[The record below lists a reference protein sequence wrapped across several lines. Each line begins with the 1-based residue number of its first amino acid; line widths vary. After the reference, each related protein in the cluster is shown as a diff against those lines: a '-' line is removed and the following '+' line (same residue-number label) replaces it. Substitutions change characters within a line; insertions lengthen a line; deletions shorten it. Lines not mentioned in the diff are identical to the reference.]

1 MRTGALF
8 SALFVL
14 AACDISEPLT
24 RREDATG
31 PRPPVI
37 PPVRTQ
43 VISCGANPCASP
55 DRPWSWT
62 VSIGMGT
69 VSAIDSSAQQFS
81 FPDRSFV
88 RMTVTGMISRQ
99 YSPNISPS
107 LNLAGTYYPPLD
119 ANGEWLSST
128 RSGFIFTAFS
138 GTGSANL
145 QALAPT
151 SPGGNAPV
159 NAGVASYAVEGPVR
173 GTGRIRRWA
182 FAQPSHVSSQDCW
195 FGPCVI
201 AVSGT
206 QQVSLELASAQL
218 ILTASSDSVAR
229 GDAVTFTASSTL
241 GNVTVLE
248 WRWWPEKTP
257 ANTTVSGCGAATSCT
272 VKVYESGTMWV
283 RARTGPSPQTIQAAH
298 APVEAPSYPLLQCP
312 TGDSVVDA
320 PAMRALLRAL
330 MDSSMGHTPRREFAG
345 ILVRDSAGDE
355 RWVIDFANPGNS
367 CTGSFYSLGQPAGT
381 ELLAFVH
388 SHPYRVNQRT
398 CEGTRYVSGWRGGIP
413 SIDDWGAAATS
424 GFAIPYVVIDADSI
438 AVMRPGSASETRTNS
453 RGVSAPLPDSSEFTT
468 RYSGFSRSGPSCQR
482 P

>member
-1 MRTGALF
+1 
-8 SALFVL
+8 
-14 AACDISEPLT
+14 
-24 RREDATG
+24 
-31 PRPPVI
+31 
-37 PPVRTQ
+37 
-43 VISCGANPCASP
+43 
-55 DRPWSWT
+55 
-62 VSIGMGT
+62 MGT

-128 RSGFIFTAFS
+128 RSGFIFTSFS

-151 SPGGNAPV
+151 APGGNAPA

-201 AVSGT
+201 AVAGT

-218 ILTASSDSVAR
+218 MLTASSDSVAR

-283 RARTGPSPQTIQAAH
+283 RARTGPSPQTIQAAQ
-298 APVEAPSYPLLQCP
+298 APVEAPAYPLLQCP

-320 PAMRALLRAL
+320 PSMRAMLRAL

-367 CTGSFYSLGQPAGT
+367 CTRSSYLLGQPPGT
-381 ELLAFVH
+381 QLLAFVH
-388 SHPYRVNQRT
+388 SHPYRLGDVTCNQK
-398 CEGTRYVSGWRGGIP
+398 RYSRGWRGGIP
-413 SIDDWGAAATS
+413 SVPDWAAVANS
-424 GFAIPYVVIDADSI
+424 GFDIPFLVIDRDSI
-438 AVMRPGSASETRTNS
+438 AVMRPGASSDTAIDSNNVRVPVPNSAEFATRH
-453 RGVSAPLPDSSEFTT
+453 SSYPREGAT
-468 RYSGFSRSGPSCQR
+468 CAR